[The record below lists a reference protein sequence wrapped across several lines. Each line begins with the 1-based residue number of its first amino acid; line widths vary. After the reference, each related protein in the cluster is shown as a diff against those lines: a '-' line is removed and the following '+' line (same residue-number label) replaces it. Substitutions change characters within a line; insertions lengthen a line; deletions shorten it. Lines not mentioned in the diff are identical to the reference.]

1 MKYLTYNQIM
11 AEAGNHKNGCITRVG
26 YSKELKVLKD
36 WQNLGF
42 RVYKLTETSVR
53 LGVNY
58 FNIASVI
65 AKKAAEGDKPK
76 KERVNN
82 YSWIIRN
89 KVKYNSNTGK
99 TYLQVATLNH
109 GHNTK
114 SQFLV
119 YNPSEGWIVLEKEEF
134 ELSEYYAM
142 LDAKS
147 KGGSKG
153 EKPEVY
159 TITFDNIYK
168 LGNSQA

>member
-1 MKYLTYNQIM
+1 
-11 AEAGNHKNGCITRVG
+11 
-26 YSKELKVLKD
+26 
-36 WQNLGF
+36 
-42 RVYKLTETSVR
+42 

-76 KERVNN
+76 QARVNN
-82 YSWIIRN
+82 YSWIIPN
-89 KVKYNSNTGK
+89 KVKYNSNTDK

-114 SQFLV
+114 NQFLV
-119 YNPSEGWIVLEKEEF
+119 YNPNEGWIVLEKEEF
-134 ELSEYYAM
+134 EMSEYYTM
-142 LDAKS
+142 LDSKS
-147 KGGSKG
+147 KGSSKG

-168 LGNSQA
+168 LGKSQA